1 MVMVVPTDVSGQVG
15 LGVFFLIGLFG
26 GAHCLGMCG
35 PLVTMYSEK
44 MESRASRGRDVLT
57 WHEVRQHALF
67 NLGRTVSYAAIG
79 ATMGALGA
87 FVFGAS
93 TVASVGDAVRGV
105 VGVGVGIVIVASG
118 VAYFARGTVVEI
130 PGTSGVFRRVHDII
144 TDRVADLVNGFGI
157 VGLGAVHGF
166 LPCPLL
172 YPAFLYAFARGSAV
186 EGAFSLAVL
195 GAGTFPTL
203 MLYGLTV
210 RSVGPEH
217 RRALHRVLGVVFVVL
232 GFVTLRMGL
241 MQFGVRIPF
250 PFSLPHYQPL
260 S

>member
-1 MVMVVPTDVSGQVG
+1 MVVPTDVSGQVG

-35 PLVTMYSEK
+35 PLVTLYSDS
-44 MESRASRGRDVLT
+44 MESRASRAGRDILT

-67 NLGRTVSYAAIG
+67 NLGRTVSYATIG
-79 ATMGALGA
+79 AAFGALGSLL
-87 FVFGAS
+87 FGAS
-93 TVASVGDAVRGV
+93 SVVSLGDAVRGV
-105 VGVGVGIVIVASG
+105 AGVSVGAVIVASG
-118 VAYFARGTVVEI
+118 VSYFARGSVLEV
-130 PGTSGVFRRVHDII
+130 PGTGGLFRRVHDVI
-144 TDRVADLVNGFGI
+144 TRRVERLVNGFGI

-186 EGAFSLAVL
+186 EGALSLAVL

-203 MLYGLTV
+203 MAYGLTV
-210 RSVGPEH
+210 RSVGAGK

-250 PFSLPHYQPL
+250 PFGFPHYQPL

>member
-1 MVMVVPTDVSGQVG
+1 MVVPTDVSGQVG

-67 NLGRTVSYAAIG
+67 NLGRTVSYATIG
-79 ATMGALGA
+79 AAMGALGA
-87 FVFGAS
+87 LFFSAS
-93 TVASVGDAVRGV
+93 TVASVGDTVRGV
-105 VGVGVGIVIVASG
+105 VGVAIGVVIVASG
-118 VAYFARGTVVEI
+118 VAYFARGTIVEI
-130 PGTSGVFRRVHDII
+130 PGTGAVFRRIHGLI
-144 TDRVADLVNGFGI
+144 TRRVKGLVNGVGI
-157 VGLGAVHGF
+157 LGLGAVHGF
-166 LPCPLL
+166 LPCPML
-172 YPAFLYAFARGSAV
+172 YPAFLYAFARGSPV
-186 EGAFSLAVL
+186 EGALSLGVL

-217 RRALHRVLGVVFVVL
+217 RRTLHRILGVVFVFL

-241 MQFGVRIPF
+241 MQFGVEIPF
-250 PFSLPHYQPL
+250 PFRLPHYQPL

>member
-1 MVMVVPTDVSGQVG
+1 MVVPTDVPGQVG

-44 MESRASRGRDVLT
+44 MESRASRSGRDVLT

-67 NLGRTVSYAAIG
+67 NLGRTVSYTTIG
-79 ATMGALGA
+79 GVMGALGA
-87 FVFGAS
+87 VVFGAS
-93 TVASVGDAVRGV
+93 AVASVGDIVRGV
-105 VGVGVGIVIVASG
+105 AGVAIGAIIIASG
-118 VAYFARGTVVEI
+118 FAYFARGTVVEI
-130 PGTSGVFRRVHDII
+130 PGTGRLFRRVHDGISR
-144 TDRVADLVNGFGI
+144 RVEGLVNGFGI
-157 VGLGAVHGF
+157 AGLGAVHGF

-172 YPAFLYAFARGSAV
+172 YPAFLYAFARGSPL
-186 EGAFSLAVL
+186 EGGLSLAVL

-210 RSVGPEH
+210 RSIGPEH
-217 RRALHRVLGVVFVVL
+217 RQTLHRVLGVVFVVL
-232 GFVTLRMGL
+232 GLVTLKMGFMSL
-241 MQFGVRIPF
+241 GIRLPIPLR
-250 PFSLPHYQPL
+250 LPHYQPL